1 MDEVTAVCRRLL
13 GDERAAARCAE
24 AAGADAGRDERLT
37 AALACCRAQAP
48 ETAAAGAQRRRRRGR
63 RRGVCALRWPESC
76 GRRSPTC
83 PSASA
88 RRWPCATWPG
98 LSHTEMGT
106 VLGVEPAAAVALL
119 IRARLS
125 LRGALR
131 GEALPSD
138 SCPEH
143 ERALRTITLRIDAEP
158 VLEADDDWLVEHL
171 GHCDGCRQA
180 HATLLEAAACYRGWP
195 R

>member
-13 GDERAAARCAE
+13 GDGEAAARCAG
-24 AAGADAGRDERLT
+24 AGDPDAGREQRLA
-37 AALACCRAQAP
+37 AALACCRSA
-48 ETAAAGAQRRRRRGR
+48 TAGADHVDSVQGDGLRSAVAGELRAAIAEVPERQREAM
-63 RRGVCALRWPESC
+63 ALRDV
-76 GRRSPTC
+76 
-83 PSASA
+83 A
-88 RRWPCATWPG
+88 G
-98 LSHTEMGT
+98 LSHAELAA
-106 VLGVEPAAAVALL
+106 VLGLEPAAALALL

-131 GEALPSD
+131 GEALGSD

-143 ERALRTITLRIDAEP
+143 ERALRTITLRIDHEP
-158 VLEADDDWLVEHL
+158 VPEADDDWLVEHV

-195 R
+195 S